1 MKVKGKAQI
10 YNKRTGKDIGQIKVL
25 DIREA
30 SNVEIDLQMED
41 DVFDQFVYFGKKDAT
56 KDDFFSI
63 AFKKMLAET
72 IQDLEKKKKKKQ
84 GRND

>member
-1 MKVKGKAQI
+1 MKAKGKAQI

-25 DIREA
+25 DVRE
-30 SNVEIDLQMED
+30 SDTVEIDLQMED
-41 DVFDQFVYFGKKDAT
+41 DVYDQFVYFGKKDAT

-72 IQDLEKKKKKKQ
+72 IQDLEKKKK
-84 GRND
+84 RRHND

>member
-1 MKVKGKAQI
+1 MKAKGKARI

-25 DIREA
+25 DVREA
-30 SNVEIDLQMED
+30 DTVEIDLQMED
-41 DVFDQFVYFGKKDAT
+41 NVYNEFVYFGKKDAT

-72 IQDLEKKKKKKQ
+72 IQDLDKNKKRR
-84 GRND
+84 RND

>member
-1 MKVKGKAQI
+1 MKAKGKAQI
-10 YNKRTGKDIGQIKVL
+10 YNKRTGRDIGQIKVL
-25 DIREA
+25 DVRETDT
-30 SNVEIDLQMED
+30 VEIDLQMED
-41 DVFDQFVYFGKKDAT
+41 DVYDQFVYFGKKDAT

-72 IQDLEKKKKKKQ
+72 IQDLEKKKKKQ

>member
-1 MKVKGKAQI
+1 MKAKGKAQI

-25 DIREA
+25 DVREA
-30 SNVEIDLQMED
+30 DTVEIDLQMED
-41 DVFDQFVYFGKKDAT
+41 DVYDQFVYFGKKDAT

-72 IQDLEKKKKKKQ
+72 IQDLNKNKK
-84 GRND
+84 RRHND